1 MSRRIRDGTVD
12 EEVAEMQ
19 WRLVHTQWEKRFRV
33 FCCASGSDDVH
44 QLAYK
49 EVAEIFAHL
58 FCDTNVVMSDIVAG
72 LVLLQKEHLALEDEE
87 RRIRQRE
94 SSRSEDPN
102 SNGASTHNE
111 EHINHAQDSS
121 HGHNASRDQ
130 GPAIAHNEESRFSFD
145 FHHPE
150 DRQLFKN
157 AMHFI
162 KYALGMYS
170 WPIYVYMNPF
180 CGLCRLYN
188 HLNCC
193 CWRKNQSSYVYDDDR
208 FSCHLGGLRQV
219 TGLSEIDIVCVSF
232 ENDVYKV
239 PYLVC
244 LDHEMK
250 SVVVAFRGTLSFKDI
265 ITDFT
270 ASSKPIEVPN
280 YPNFLVHTGMLR
292 AVTSVIEKMDSEGIL
307 ESAFD
312 KVPGYKLVVVGHSL
326 GSGCACIFSI
336 LMKQRYPDVHCFC
349 YSPTGSLLNEA
360 AAAFTEDFVTSIT
373 LAQDFVARLNVR
385 NTHKLKDDLV
395 RAIESSRKPKCRI
408 LLEGCLE
415 TLCTCFGRSVVF
427 DPPINPNHRRSLAHS
442 PDIVIPM
449 DKASSDEE
457 EGGDDES
464 GHLISVSVDPEDSL
478 VQQQLNR
485 QRASPSHNSTENTP
499 ILRPQ
504 LTALKLPVRSMRPGQ
519 GAGSSPTASLTQE
532 IERRLVSLYPPGR
545 IIHIVD
551 QSVNKPCFCDSRNLE
566 VKWASRRQFT
576 RISVSPDMVRDHFPD
591 VLFRAMNKIWTSKS
605 GELEDSEIEGHFTH
619 T

>member
-1 MSRRIRDGTVD
+1 MD

-44 QLAYK
+44 QLAYQ

-72 LVLLQKEHLALEDEE
+72 LVLLQKEHLVLEDEE
-87 RRIRQRE
+87 RRVRQRE
-94 SSRSEDPN
+94 TSHSEDPN
-102 SNGASTHNE
+102 PNGASNRGE
-111 EHINHAQDSS
+111 EDINREHEGIS
-121 HGHNASRDQ
+121 HDQVPAAATDRSEGSRL
-130 GPAIAHNEESRFSFD
+130 SFD
-145 FHHPE
+145 FHCPE
-150 DRQLFKN
+150 DRELFKN

-170 WPIYVYMNPF
+170 WPMYVYMNPF

-193 CWRKNQSSYVYDDDR
+193 CWRKNQASYVYDDDR

-270 ASSKPIEVPN
+270 ASSKPIKVPN

-292 AVTSVIEKMDSEGIL
+292 AVTSIIEKMDNEEIL
-307 ESAFD
+307 ESAFN

-336 LMKQRYPDVHCFC
+336 LMKQRFPDLHCFC

-385 NTHKLKDDLV
+385 NSHKLKDDLV
-395 RAIESSRKPKCRI
+395 RVIESCRKPKCRI

-415 TLCTCFGRSVVF
+415 TLCTCFGGSVVF
-427 DPPINPNHRRSLAHS
+427 DPPVNPSRRANSPHS
-442 PDIVIPM
+442 PDIVIPV
-449 DKASSDEE
+449 DKASSEE
-457 EGGDDES
+457 EEIEEVDDDES
-464 GHLISVSVDPEDSL
+464 NGLLISVNIDPEDSL
-478 VQQQLNR
+478 VQQQLSHKR
-485 QRASPSHNSTENTP
+485 PSISPNGTENTP

-504 LTALKLPVRSMRPGQ
+504 LSSLKLPVRSTR
-519 GAGSSPTASLTQE
+519 GARTSPTGSLTQE

-551 QSVNKPCFCDSRNLE
+551 QSVNKPCFCDSRQLE

-591 VLFRAMNKIWTSKS
+591 VLFRAMNKIWTCKITD
-605 GELEDSEIEGHFTH
+605 LEDSEVEGRFTH